1 MPPRNRAPGKIS
13 GTPSTG
19 TAQGFW
25 IRHSQI
31 LATLFVA
38 GAAALDFG
46 PDSWMEWAMWGT
58 TVVSVPVARIG
69 LAVLAVI
76 VAVAVMWPFL
86 WPPRHNR

>member
-1 MPPRNRAPGKIS
+1 MPSPDQLR
-13 GTPSTG
+13 
-19 TAQGFW
+19 TATRGFW

-58 TVVSVPVARIG
+58 TVVSVAAARII
-69 LAVLAVI
+69 LAVLAVV
-76 VAVAVMWPFL
+76 VAVAVMWPFIR
-86 WPPRHNR
+86 PTRHQD

>member
-1 MPPRNRAPGKIS
+1 MPGPNDIRGK
-13 GTPSTG
+13 TQ
-19 TAQGFW
+19 AFW
-25 IRHSQI
+25 VRHSQI

-58 TVVSVPVARIG
+58 TVVSVGAARIL
-69 LAVLAVI
+69 LALAAVI

-86 WPPRHNR
+86 RPTRHDR

>member
-1 MPPRNRAPGKIS
+1 MPSSDDIRNASR
-13 GTPSTG
+13 
-19 TAQGFW
+19 GFW

-46 PDSWMEWAMWGT
+46 PDSWMEWALWGT
-58 TVVSVPVARIG
+58 TVVSVAAARII

-76 VAVAVMWPFL
+76 VAVAVMWPFIR
-86 WPPRHNR
+86 PTSH